1 MTYLYEPRPN
11 SNTVSPDN
19 NVSLEP
25 ISSLMQGI
33 IPRPLASCD
42 LHKNSNDNTAIAR
55 EKPDEELSEI
65 PKDLPLV
72 LRRSQ
77 RSSKPSTWLQKSLE
91 YLNRPIANN
100 IESENWI
107 PITFKETIRKL
118 DLWWEPMTTE
128 IGMLKARD
136 VYKVIPRPMGQT
148 VVRSK
153 WVYAIKQKDDKELE
167 RWKART
173 VAKEFTQVIGED
185 YEETYA
191 SVARLESVYLIC
203 AIAAS

>member
-1 MTYLYEPRPN
+1 MTHLYEPRPN

-19 NVSLEP
+19 NVSPEP
-25 ISSLMQGI
+25 IPSLMQGI

-55 EKPDEELSEI
+55 EKKPDEESSEI

-77 RSSKPSTWLQKSLE
+77 RSTKPSTWLQKSLE

-107 PITFKETIRKL
+107 PITFKEAIRKL
-118 DLWWEPMTTE
+118 DLWWEPMATE

-136 VYKVIPRPMGQT
+136 VYEVIPRPMGQN
-148 VVRSK
+148 VVKSK
-153 WVYAIKQKDDKELE
+153 CVYTIK
-167 RWKART
+167 
-173 VAKEFTQVIGED
+173 
-185 YEETYA
+185 
-191 SVARLESVYLIC
+191 
-203 AIAAS
+203 